1 MYFSQHCYSFIT
13 NLDGEIVQHVEYVP
27 FGEVFIEE
35 RNNSWNTPYLFNGKE
50 LDEETGLYY
59 YGARYYNPRES
70 VWLSADPLSGYNP
83 IMEVEHFIDGQHNGG
98 VFNSFNNNTYI
109 YCYQNPVILV
119 DPNGKQAIAGA
130 VIGAIVDYGLQVGV
144 NYIEGKRGIEAWTDI
159 DYKSIAVSAG
169 AGALSAGIAI
179 AAKAKNVGKVGTAII
194 ELATDTGISV
204 ASQAIN
210 EGEVSIETTVVDV
223 AAGRAFGEATS
234 KTLKNS
240 KTAKFLQIELN
251 TQKNAA
257 RGKSNKIPK
266 NKADVKGAQNK
277 LDKYGAKRTIT
288 ASAVGS
294 GVGTEAIK
302 QAKAKSDEKK

>member
-1 MYFSQHCYSFIT
+1 M
-13 NLDGEIVQHVEYVP
+13 QHVEYVP

-83 IMEVEHFIDGQHNGG
+83 NNETEHYIDGQHNGG
-98 VFNSFNNNTYI
+98 IYNSFNLNTNI
-109 YCYQNPVILV
+109 YCYQSSVKLV

-130 VIGAIVDYGLQVGV
+130 LIGAIVDYGVQVGV

-210 EGEVSIETTVVDV
+210 EGEVSAGETLADV
-223 AAGRAFGEATS
+223 AIGQTAGQVAG
-234 KTLKNS
+234 KLLKNT
-240 KTAKFLQIELN
+240 KTAKSLQIEVN
-251 TQKNAA
+251 NQKNIA
-257 RGKSNKIPK
+257 RGKSNTVPK
-266 NKADVKGAQNK
+266 SKADVKGAQKK
-277 LDKYGAKRTIT
+277 LDRYINNRAMGAST
-288 ASAVGS
+288 AASELGS
-294 GVGTEAIK
+294 EIIK
-302 QAKAKSDEKK
+302 QSNSKDKDKVNN

>member
-1 MYFSQHCYSFIT
+1 M
-13 NLDGEIVQHVEYVP
+13 
-27 FGEVFIEE
+27 
-35 RNNSWNTPYLFNGKE
+35 
-50 LDEETGLYY
+50 YY

-83 IMEVEHFIDGQHNGG
+83 NNETEHYIDGQHNGG
-98 VFNSFNNNTYI
+98 VYNSFNLNTYG
-109 YCYQNPVILV
+109 YCYQNPVKLV

-130 VIGAIVDYGLQVGV
+130 LIGAIVDYGVQVGV

-210 EGEVSIETTVVDV
+210 EGEVSAGETVVDV
-223 AAGRAFGEATS
+223 AIGQIAGQVAG
-234 KTLKNS
+234 KLLKNT
-240 KTAKFLQIELN
+240 KTAKSLQVQVN
-251 TQKNAA
+251 TQKNIA
-257 RGKSNKIPK
+257 RGKSNTVPK
-266 NKADVKGAQNK
+266 SKADVKGAQKK
-277 LDKYGAKRTIT
+277 LDRYINNRAMGAST
-288 ASAVGS
+288 AASELGN
-294 GVGTEAIK
+294 EIIK
-302 QAKAKSDEKK
+302 QSNSKDKDKVNN

>member
-1 MYFSQHCYSFIT
+1 M
-13 NLDGEIVQHVEYVP
+13 
-27 FGEVFIEE
+27 
-35 RNNSWNTPYLFNGKE
+35 
-50 LDEETGLYY
+50 
-59 YGARYYNPRES
+59 
-70 VWLSADPLSGYNP
+70 WLSTDPLSGYNP
-83 IMEVEHFIDGQHNGG
+83 NNETEHYIDGQHNGG
-98 VFNSFNNNTYI
+98 VYNSFNNNTYI

-210 EGEVSIETTVVDV
+210 EGEVSAGETVVDV
-223 AAGRAFGEATS
+223 AIGQTAGQVAG
-234 KTLKNS
+234 KLLKNT
-240 KTAKFLQIELN
+240 KTAKSLQIEVN
-251 TQKNAA
+251 TQKNIAI
-257 RGKSNKIPK
+257 GKSNTVPK
-266 NKADVKGAQNK
+266 SKADVKGAQKK
-277 LDKYGAKRTIT
+277 LDVYGAKRTT
-288 ASAVGS
+288 SASTIAS
-294 GVGTEAIK
+294 GVGTETIK
-302 QAKAKSDEKK
+302 QMENNNEHKKE